1 MILNRFKN
9 AVSAFMSRDPT
20 YMPPVYSYGSA
31 SPPQIPR
38 LTTNTLRSIVTS
50 VYNKIAVDS
59 AAIDIKHVRL
69 EDGKYKET
77 IDDSLNRVL
86 TKESNIDQ
94 TGRKL
99 IESAILSMLDEGV
112 VAIVPTLADTD
123 DIFNKPANKIY
134 EVRVGKIVEWFPRHV
149 RVELYNDITGDTVQL
164 IYKKSLVAIIQN
176 PFYPIMNEPNST
188 AKRLT
193 RVLGQLDKTN
203 ESNSAGKLDLIVQLP
218 YTIKSPARRKQ
229 AELRRKEIER
239 QLTGSQYGI
248 AYTDATEH
256 IVQLNRSLENN
267 LWEQAEKLKDDLFN
281 QLGFSQSIFDGTA
294 DEKTML
300 NYYNRTIEP
309 ILTTITEETERKW
322 LTLTAVSQGQAIKF
336 FRDPFKLVPVAQI
349 AEIADKFTRNEIM
362 TSNEMRSVMGLE
374 PAKDPK
380 ADELRNSNLNHPD
393 EKLELE
399 LQQQKSSNNVV
410 KEETK

>member
-1 MILNRFKN
+1 MIFSRFKN
-9 AVSAFMSRDPT
+9 AVSAFMGRDPT
-20 YMPPVYSYGSA
+20 ILPPGYYGNA
-31 SPPQIPR
+31 YRPDTPR

-50 VYNKIAVDS
+50 VYNQIAVDS

-69 EDGKYKET
+69 EDDKYKET

-86 TKESNIDQ
+86 TKEANIDQ

-99 IESAILSMLDEGV
+99 IQSAVLSMLDEGV
-112 VAIVPTLADTD
+112 VAIVPTLADSD
-123 DIFNKPANKIY
+123 DIFNAHPKNLY
-134 EVRVGKIVEWFPRHV
+134 EARVAKIVEWFPRHI
-149 RVELYNDITGDTVQL
+149 RVEIYDDITGQTTQL
-164 IYKKSLVAIIQN
+164 IYKKSISVIIEN
-176 PFYPIMNEPNST
+176 PFYSIMNEPNST
-188 AKRLT
+188 AKRLM

-203 ESNSAGKLDLIVQLP
+203 ESNSAGKLDLIIQLP

-229 AELRRKEIER
+229 AEMRRKDIEA

-309 ILTTITEETERKW
+309 ILTTITEEIERKW

-362 TSNEMRSVMGLE
+362 TSNEMRAVMGLE
-374 PAKDPK
+374 PANDPK

-393 EKLELE
+393 EKLEL
-399 LQQQKSSNNVV
+399 QQQNSKSTNNLV
-410 KEETK
+410 KEETE